1 MALEADPTHSLG
13 SQDRK
18 LCALVMALGQPGAC
32 RRSAKLT
39 LPLFG
44 VPDWLCALSNGG
56 LSSISG
62 SQRRKE
68 QKQSCRLY
76 RTTISGPESTIGL
89 AFIGAQPSHACHTC
103 LSASHQRP
111 AAAMSCET
119 PRESLC
125 IADIRCGALPTVHP
139 GTIAAELAFSPSVS
153 LNKLSS
159 A

>member
-56 LSSISG
+56 LSSISDLNG
-62 SQRRKE
+62 GKNKSSLVASTGQR
-68 QKQSCRLY
+68 S
-76 RTTISGPESTIGL
+76 PD
-89 AFIGAQPSHACHTC
+89 PSL
-103 LSASHQRP
+103 LSA
-111 AAAMSCET
+111 
-119 PRESLC
+119 
-125 IADIRCGALPTVHP
+125 
-139 GTIAAELAFSPSVS
+139 
-153 LNKLSS
+153 
-159 A
+159 